1 MELDKFLNKTD
12 IQLYRG
18 ILHKIYKDFDNMEPS
33 VLGDLLDKL
42 KELHNE
48 LDKVVQQKNTQQ
60 MYNTPY
66 VKRLD
71 LLKIKKDKEDLEKMK
86 NRNKN
91 PGTKIKIINNDTEIM
106 FENMKSLINEYNF
119 SAHLIRK
126 YRDTG
131 EKILE
136 RDLNQENI
144 FLLGCIIE
152 TIKT

>member
-48 LDKVVQQKNTQQ
+48 LDKVVQQRNTQQ

-66 VKRLD
+66 DKRLN
-71 LLKIKKDKEDLEKMK
+71 LLKIKKDKEEMEKLK
-86 NRNKN
+86 NKEKWFDECVKKN
-91 PGTKIKIINNDTEIM
+91 GVLLSDI
-106 FENMKSLINEYNF
+106 YRQ
-119 SAHLIRK
+119 IRDK
-126 YRDTG
+126 E
-131 EKILE
+131 EK
-136 RDLNQENI
+136 
-144 FLLGCIIE
+144 
-152 TIKT
+152 

>member
-42 KELHNE
+42 KELHYE

-71 LLKIKKDKEDLEKMK
+71 LLKIKKDKEELEKMK
-86 NRNKN
+86 NKEKLYKEYVKTDGVLLSDIYREIRDNK
-91 PGTKIKIINNDTEIM
+91 GRR
-106 FENMKSLINEYNF
+106 S
-119 SAHLIRK
+119 
-126 YRDTG
+126 
-131 EKILE
+131 
-136 RDLNQENI
+136 
-144 FLLGCIIE
+144 
-152 TIKT
+152 

>member
-48 LDKVVQQKNTQQ
+48 LDKVVQQRNTRQ

-66 VKRLD
+66 DKRLN
-71 LLKIKKDKEDLEKMK
+71 LLKIKKDKEEMEKMK
-86 NRNKN
+86 NK
-91 PGTKIKIINNDTEIM
+91 KEWFKE
-106 FENMKSLINEYNF
+106 
-119 SAHLIRK
+119 
-126 YRDTG
+126 
-131 EKILE
+131 
-136 RDLNQENI
+136 
-144 FLLGCIIE
+144 C
-152 TIKT
+152 IKTNSLLLLDIYREIRDNKERK